1 MAFIQLDLFGN
12 QVAVVSSSKKVEHN
26 EKQLHLQEQ
35 SALET
40 NEKQII
46 NTSDNHINSSNTTAQ
61 ESNNDN
67 YNANIL
73 NKEIAE
79 KEEEE
84 KKLSTEESSSKF
96 IYSDQSIRV
105 KIKAKQPVIAETNLQ
120 TATNEEKDTP
130 KKQQQSPPKK
140 KRKTK
145 KELEEERKLIK
156 LPEDETLKQKLYHS
170 VSEVAKLFHV
180 TPAQIR
186 ILENKFDILKPKK
199 NKNSG
204 SLYRFE
210 DIKNVELIFHLLKD
224 RKFSTEGAIEY
235 LKSNKQ
241 KADVHF
247 ELTQTLLK
255 FRSFLL
261 EMKSNLGL

>member
-26 EKQLHLQEQ
+26 EEQLNKQEQ
-35 SALET
+35 SALEN
-40 NEKQII
+40 NEK
-46 NTSDNHINSSNTTAQ
+46 TSINSSDNSFNSSINTVQ
-61 ESNNDN
+61 ESDSNQ
-67 YNANIL
+67 YNAQPL
-73 NKEIAE
+73 NNENGNK
-79 KEEEE
+79 E
-84 KKLSTEESSSKF
+84 KKLSTEESSNTF

-105 KIKAKQPVIAETNLQ
+105 KIKAKQPAIIETDKPTE
-120 TATNEEKDTP
+120 TAEEKES
-130 KKQQQSPPKK
+130 QINQLQSPVKK

-156 LPEDETLKQKLYHS
+156 LPDDDTLKQRLYHS
-170 VSEVAKLFHV
+170 IGEVAKMFHV
-180 TPAQIR
+180 TTAQIR

-199 NKNSG
+199 NINSV

-210 DIKNVELIFHLLKD
+210 DIKNVELILHLLKD
-224 RKFSTEGAIEY
+224 RKFSTEGAKEY

-261 EMKSNLGL
+261 EMKSNLVL